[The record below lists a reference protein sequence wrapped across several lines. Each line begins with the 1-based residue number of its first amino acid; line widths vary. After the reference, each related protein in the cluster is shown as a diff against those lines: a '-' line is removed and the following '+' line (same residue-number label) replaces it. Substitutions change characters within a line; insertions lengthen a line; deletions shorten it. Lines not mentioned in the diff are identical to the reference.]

1 MQALINR
8 ITRRGQVHQA
18 EEQTSFWAK
27 DSEFKACYG
36 CDAEFTFF
44 LRKHHCRMC
53 GGYVHS
59 AGVPC
64 AKVHL
69 VAVVLYAL
77 LCLPELQLK

>member
-1 MQALINR
+1 MMKGFINLL
-8 ITRRGQVHQA
+8 TRRGQVHQA

-53 GGYVHS
+53 GGCVTS
-59 AGVPC
+59 GV
-64 AKVHL
+64 
-69 VAVVLYAL
+69 
-77 LCLPELQLK
+77 